1 MHQRSALLLVLLRSL
16 TWKLLISPT
25 FLFSTH
31 DTKCYSL
38 MADWCKIDGE
48 RKGCEAKNEGTNQQ
62 TFQTQSRFAS
72 QIRFHRRSFENGK
85 IVIFFFQS
93 KLSISS
99 FGSSVMYA
107 HQDAWKFFLKPIT
120 RENNGCSCNQG
131 CYKWIDVMS
140 SDLWG
145 HILIKLVCGSN
156 WAKIRTD
163 CAASCKRKSF

>member
-48 RKGCEAKNEGTNQQ
+48 RKGCEAKNERTNQQ

-85 IVIFFFQS
+85 IVIFFFKVNFRFHHLAPQLCMLIRMHGNFFWSQS
-93 KLSISS
+93 REKTMGVHVIKVAINELMWWALT
-99 FGSSVMYA
+99 FGVTY
-107 HQDAWKFFLKPIT
+107 
-120 RENNGCSCNQG
+120 
-131 CYKWIDVMS
+131 
-140 SDLWG
+140 
-145 HILIKLVCGSN
+145 
-156 WAKIRTD
+156 
-163 CAASCKRKSF
+163 

>member
-48 RKGCEAKNEGTNQQ
+48 RKGCEAKNERTNQQ

-72 QIRFHRRSFENGK
+72 QIRFHRRRRSFENGK
-85 IVIFFFQS
+85 IVNFSF

-99 FGSSVMYA
+99 FGSVMLKP
-107 HQDAWKFFLKPIT
+107 HQDAWKFFWSQS
-120 RENNGCSCNQG
+120 REKTMG
-131 CYKWIDVMS
+131 V
-140 SDLWG
+140 
-145 HILIKLVCGSN
+145 HVIKVAINELMW
-156 WAKIRTD
+156 WALT
-163 CAASCKRKSF
+163 FGVTY